1 MKLSEQSEQ
10 LLLEILEE
18 AGYRGYR
25 SGRFYVSSSNYAE
38 SRVIAALGIESK
50 LKASRDPDLVALGYS
65 LKESKQTLLEL
76 LRDIAYEGKV
86 QAVKGLA
93 ITDGDIATTN
103 SALVASVAL
112 YRSLVPVGGRSGGF
126 SDVVAYNVETRE
138 LITSNQISMQYVA
151 NLHGVDLRDVESL
164 PVVIPEFNPYILEP
178 KFYGNTPFGT
188 KGYMLNTYMPPKW
201 RNNRGDGNPGLALK
215 LVNHLFPIESERKY
229 VLNWIRQAVLG
240 RNETMLILVG
250 ARGVGK
256 SLFSA
261 LVSGLVGQQYSQI
274 LDPVTAEDKFTGQL
288 HNSRL
293 GIFEEVAFGDT
304 GGRHAVTSS
313 SAALERM
320 KAIMNARIKIE
331 KKGADAFTASN
342 YCSFMMTINPS
353 VDLGIEPHERRF
365 SIPRVGDTDFRKVAT
380 ESDISRAVT
389 QWTSHDPDEVS
400 ANELASFWDY
410 VLANE
415 DKGWSTSTPLK
426 GDYYYEVTTHS
437 MPQWKR
443 YILNYIINE
452 GEIDTKIL
460 MSELRRKLK
469 NSDDTHTNGRVV
481 SPSKIASFFGDYR
494 HMGSYPIA
502 QVIEDKSAWDS
513 KRNKSTMVLPNTEF
527 LKKFGAK
534 YNAKEEKAEDI
545 L

>member
-1 MKLSEQSEQ
+1 MKLSEQSEK
-10 LLLEILEE
+10 LLLDILEE
-18 AGYRGYR
+18 VGYRGYK
-25 SGRFYVSSSNYAE
+25 SSRFYIHSSNYAE

-76 LRDIAYEGKV
+76 LKDIVYEGKS
-86 QAVKGLA
+86 QDVKGLA
-93 ITDGDIATTN
+93 ITEADIAATS
-103 SALVASVAL
+103 SALVTSVAL

-126 SDVVAYNVETRE
+126 SDIVAYNVETRE
-138 LITSNQISMQYVA
+138 LITSNQMNMQYVA
-151 NLHGVDLRDVESL
+151 NLHGVDLKDAESL
-164 PVVIPEFNPYILEP
+164 PLVIPDFNPYILEP

-201 RNNRGDGNPGLALK
+201 RNSRGGGNPGLALE
-215 LVNHLFPIESERKY
+215 LVDHLFPVESEKRY
-229 VLNWIRQAVLG
+229 VLNWIKQAVLG

-250 ARGVGK
+250 ARGIGK

-304 GGRHAVTSS
+304 GGRAITSN

-353 VDLGIEPHERRF
+353 VDLGVEPHERRF
-365 SIPRVGDTDFRKVAT
+365 SIPRLTETDFSKVASG
-380 ESDISRAVT
+380 EDIARAST

-400 ANELASFWDY
+400 MDELASFWDY
-410 VLANE
+410 VLENE

-426 GDYYYEVTTHS
+426 GEYYYDVTTHS

-443 YILNYIINE
+443 YILNYLINE
-452 GEIDTKIL
+452 GELETPIL
-460 MSELRRKLK
+460 MSDLRRKLK
-469 NSDDTHTNGRVV
+469 SSDDTHANGRVV

-494 HMGSYPIA
+494 HYGQYTIA
-502 QVIEDKSAWDS
+502 KVVEDKSAWDS
-513 KRNKSTMVLPNTEF
+513 KRNKSTMVVPNTEF

-534 YNAKEEKAEDI
+534 YNVKEEKAEDI